1 MVFTRSQ
8 PSGSHLYKVYSGF
21 AKMMLSKNILN
32 LSDQIQT
39 PQLSLMNS
47 AAAGRGAG
55 GGELILV
62 TVEEQP
68 GKSMSLAHY
77 YSCPSKANPL
87 HLL

>member
-1 MVFTRSQ
+1 
-8 PSGSHLYKVYSGF
+8 
-21 AKMMLSKNILN
+21 MMLSKNILN

-47 AAAGRGAG
+47 AAAGGGGGG

-62 TVEEQP
+62 TVEEQA